1 MVYSLIKGIVVA
13 AVCSISTAV
22 WADETFDRIMST
34 NKMTVGVAP
43 WNGFVAK
50 NPSSGKFEGLIVDD
64 IAMLSELTG
73 IEIELVN
80 TTWSGLIAGLQA
92 GKWDA
97 IMTGMGATPERSKA
111 VAFTD
116 SWGFLSPMAIV
127 ATDSPYQT
135 SDDLNQEGNKI
146 TAVSGTSAHRL
157 AVRLFDKAEVASYS
171 DTGAAILEVMQG
183 KAAAY
188 IGDSISNTKRAE
200 ERSELRGLEFDP
212 AEIEWNSLNH
222 AVRYDDPELLVF
234 LNTYIHT
241 MQLRGWYAE
250 LAERWGMPASLA
262 AGPSNR

>member
-1 MVYSLIKGIVVA
+1 MVYSLIKSIVVA
-13 AVCSISTAV
+13 AVCTISTTA
-22 WADETFDRIMST
+22 WAGETFDRIMSS

-50 NPSSGKFEGLIVDD
+50 NPSSGEFEGLIVDD

-73 IEIELVN
+73 IEIELIN

-92 GKWDA
+92 GKWDV

-116 SWGFLSPMAIV
+116 GWGFLSPLALV
-127 ATDSPYQT
+127 GTDSPFQT
-135 SDDLNQEGNKI
+135 SEDLNQEGNKI
-146 TAVSGTSAHRL
+146 TVVSGTSAHRL
-157 AVRLFDKAEVASYS
+157 AARVFDKAEVASYS
-171 DTGAAILEVMQG
+171 DTGAAVLEVMQG
-183 KAAAY
+183 QAAAY

-200 ERSELRGLEFDP
+200 ERSELRALEFDP
-212 AEIEWNSLNH
+212 SVIEWNSLNH

-241 MQLRGWYAE
+241 MQLRGWYVE

-262 AGPSNR
+262 TGPN